1 MNKQRLI
8 DGLAIKFAPEF
19 LKGGQYSKL
28 LGMSRWCGVFKKN
41 NNDKNNLKQCWN
53 KIRRR
58 MRHRQTFVAV
68 FLVRVFLIKC
78 QSRDPS
84 CARCQQQHDLTA
96 LFALFH
102 TDMPIQ
108 CDKQRSAS
116 TPSGRTCE
124 KQMRYVAPVTLTLL
138 PTSLVAREQQLA
150 RTNLSQG
157 EHRKG
162 NTLHFAWLDSLQ
174 LMETVTGNRA
184 LTIPARDY

>member
-19 LKGGQYSKL
+19 LKGGNIQSYW
-28 LGMSRWCGVFKKN
+28 GWAAGVASFKKTTTT
-41 NNDKNNLKQCWN
+41 KQPQAVLKQN
-53 KIRRR
+53 KVKNATPPNFCCCFP
-58 MRHRQTFVAV
+58 RQS
-68 FLVRVFLIKC
+68 FLIKC